1 MNIEEFS
8 NNSRIP
14 IVVDGSLSIS
24 TSQFQKVLEQNGFIL
39 EDNISR
45 DTKYLICNEVS
56 DSLKYKKAKTLGIEI
71 ISEAKFRN
79 TFSIGE

>member
-1 MNIEEFS
+1 MNTEEFL
-8 NNSRIP
+8 NNSRIS
-14 IVVDGSLSIS
+14 VVLDRSLSIPIN
-24 TSQFQKVLEQNGFIL
+24 QFKEVLEQNGFIL

-45 DTKYLICNEVS
+45 DTKYLICNEAS
-56 DSLKYKKAKTLGIEI
+56 DSLQYKKAKTLGIEI